1 MRRRRPGR
9 TAGRQQGRRPAAPGR
24 SAAGAGYAAGPGGR
38 PGRRRKEALAGRPH
52 AGRHA
57 PAAAGRGTGRYLLG
71 KFTEAEQS
79 LQAALPDNQLK
90 GEASLWLALVKEKQ
104 GKPDEAQKLVQEA
117 GKINKNSEAVFKQ
130 LKALEPL
137 K

>member
-1 MRRRRPGR
+1 M
-9 TAGRQQGRRPAAPGR
+9 
-24 SAAGAGYAAGPGGR
+24 
-38 PGRRRKEALAGRPH
+38 
-52 AGRHA
+52 
-57 PAAAGRGTGRYLLG
+57 
-71 KFTEAEQS
+71 
-79 LQAALPDNQLK
+79 K